1 MKYSEAK
8 KYVNAKRI
16 WGDIFITTISILT
29 VLFIISLIV
38 TITTDTVRNYNKVL
52 IVRDTIYQKM
62 ECKITGPNKYVDYIS
77 DRHGLELMTSDG
89 KYTIKV
95 QP

>member
-8 KYVNAKRI
+8 KYVNSKHVWSDVFA
-16 WGDIFITTISILT
+16 T
-29 VLFIISLIV
+29 VLGIAFILFVILAIV
-38 TITTDTVRNYNKVL
+38 AVTTQSVRNYNKVL

-62 ECKITGPNKYVDYIS
+62 ECKITGPDKYVDYIS
-77 DRHGLELMTSDG
+77 DRHPLVLGTSDG
-89 KYTIKV
+89 KYTITV